1 MRDLARR
8 LLFWFAFWTA
18 VSLFFASRAYFG
30 REGMGGP
37 APSYF
42 EALRGAAVQ
51 WYTWGV
57 FSLVIIRIARSV
69 ARGRSLLRR
78 LLLHLPLSVL
88 VTSAYFVVVI
98 LVDSLLSGRL
108 AAGKTGESMLSF
120 DTIRDLLSGA
130 FQWNYLI
137 YWLVAGSWLA
147 WDYHR
152 ESQARL
158 LEAARF
164 ELRTTQLEQRLAEA
178 RLLNL
183 SSQLQPHFLFNAL
196 NAISAFVEKD
206 PRAARRMI
214 GHLGDLLRFSLEH
227 SERQETSLEEDL
239 AALGHYLAI
248 QRARF
253 EDHLQLRMD
262 VAPDAVRAA
271 VPGLILQP
279 LVENAILHAVARRTE
294 PVCVTIRATRE
305 NADLQLQVVDDGPG
319 LPVGWSLETS
329 GGVGL
334 ANTKRRL
341 EHLYPASHSFE
352 VSNSECGGVTARI
365 VIPFRTNGAE
375 SKEVLHDRDPCD
387 HRG

>member
-1 MRDLARR
+1 
-8 LLFWFAFWTA
+8 
-18 VSLFFASRAYFG
+18 
-30 REGMGGP
+30 MGGP

-88 VTSAYFVVVI
+88 VTSAYFVVAI

-206 PRAARRMI
+206 PR
-214 GHLGDLLRFSLEH
+214 
-227 SERQETSLEEDL
+227 ERGGS
-239 AALGHYLAI
+239 
-248 QRARF
+248 
-253 EDHLQLRMD
+253 
-262 VAPDAVRAA
+262 
-271 VPGLILQP
+271 
-279 LVENAILHAVARRTE
+279 
-294 PVCVTIRATRE
+294 
-305 NADLQLQVVDDGPG
+305 
-319 LPVGWSLETS
+319 S
-329 GGVGL
+329 G
-334 ANTKRRL
+334 
-341 EHLYPASHSFE
+341 
-352 VSNSECGGVTARI
+352 I
-365 VIPFRTNGAE
+365 
-375 SKEVLHDRDPCD
+375 
-387 HRG
+387 